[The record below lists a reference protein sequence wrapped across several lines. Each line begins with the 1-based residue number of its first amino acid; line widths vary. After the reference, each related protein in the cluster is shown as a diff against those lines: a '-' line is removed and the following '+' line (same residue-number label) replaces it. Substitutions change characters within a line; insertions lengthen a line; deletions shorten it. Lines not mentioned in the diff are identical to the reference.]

1 MERHPGPAGLKE
13 AGMAFSA
20 NVFDGSPFR
29 TLVVEADSLD
39 ELEAAAEKAR
49 QKGWSDLATGT
60 VPLTNKPAIW
70 FTKPV
75 DAVQAPG
82 TR

>member
-1 MERHPGPAGLKE
+1 
-13 AGMAFSA
+13 MAFSA

-29 TLVVEADSLD
+29 TLVVEADSVD

-60 VPLTNKPAIW
+60 VPQTNKPAIW

>member
-1 MERHPGPAGLKE
+1 
-13 AGMAFSA
+13 MAFSA
-20 NVFDGSPFR
+20 TAFDGNPFR

-49 QKGWSDLATGT
+49 QKGWSDLAAGT
-60 VPLTNKPAIW
+60 APQTNRLAIW

-75 DAVQAPG
+75 DATPAPS

>member
-1 MERHPGPAGLKE
+1 
-13 AGMAFSA
+13 MAFSA
-20 NVFDGSPFR
+20 NVFDGNPFR
-29 TLVVEADSLD
+29 TLVVEADTLD

-49 QKGWSDLATGT
+49 QKGWSDLAAGTAPQTGRS
-60 VPLTNKPAIW
+60 AIW

-75 DAVQAPG
+75 DASQAPS